1 MVSRSLQ
8 MDIQKDYS
16 RELIEV
22 AAANDLPETSEGLA
36 QANKILQSRQED
48 RKQELF
54 ETLYSYQCKHL
65 KKSKF

>member
-1 MVSRSLQ
+1 

-16 RELIEV
+16 RELYEV
-22 AAANDLPETSEGLA
+22 AAANNLPETSEGLA

-54 ETLYSYQCKHL
+54 ETLYTYQCNHL